1 MKLNNTYIFWNH
13 TSVLST
19 VAVGLLVSHLPGCS
33 IRPPGAP
40 WGLAPHPS
48 DVIRSVDN
56 PHHFNDNDWSF
67 FMARPILT
75 YYFSPPR
82 AVFNFYVLSPFKC
95 CPGSWSR
102 QRTMKSIEACIVQC
116 TQARNGSFPCICF
129 CSQDEEGRELK
140 RSVLHQ
146 RVMRGETLG
155 DEVATSSSLTVKWTA
170 IVSTN
175 SYLVQGIVS
184 TNSYLVQRIVSTNS
198 STNRFNQ

>member
-1 MKLNNTYIFWNH
+1 MKLNNTYIFWKH

-82 AVFNFYVLSPFKC
+82 AAFNFYVLIVSPFKC

-102 QRTMKSIEACIVQC
+102 QRTMKNIEALCNVHKPVMVLSLAFAFAPKTKNVVGWKDPSFIK
-116 TQARNGSFPCICF
+116 GSWEVRPW
-129 CSQDEEGRELK
+129 G
-140 RSVLHQ
+140 
-146 RVMRGETLG
+146 MRWPLA
-155 DEVATSSSLTVKWTA
+155 VHSSS
-170 IVSTN
+170 N
-175 SYLVQGIVS
+175 ERQ
-184 TNSYLVQRIVSTNS
+184 
-198 STNRFNQ
+198 